1 MAKLLN
7 RPYTNEEKMQ
17 ILDTLRGNI
26 NRISVS
32 TDVEEIVCQLN
43 FAVDGL
49 SAVAYSRIKEIR
61 DGGQRWRD

>member
-7 RPYTNEEKMQ
+7 RPYANEEKRQ
-17 ILDTLRGNI
+17 ILDMLRGNI

-43 FAVDGL
+43 FAVERLRGL
-49 SAVAYSRIKEIR
+49 RRSEMEIR
-61 DGGQRWRD
+61 DGEINKQR